1 MIHIFTSRC
10 HKIIQN
16 PDIKTTSGSW
26 MFSRREVPGWSRYM
40 MLVFVS
46 PKGMIGAQKWN
57 QLVFHDISNHLV
69 LSGH

>member
-1 MIHIFTSRC
+1 
-10 HKIIQN
+10 
-16 PDIKTTSGSW
+16 
-26 MFSRREVPGWSRYM
+26 M